1 MIILA
6 MDTSD
11 TNGSVDVQRDGKLLS
26 FRLHSAGEDYSSWL
40 LPAVFAALA
49 EAGTSL
55 ERVDVLAVCTGP
67 GSFTGLRVGLTTVK
81 AWAEIYGTK
90 IVAVPRL
97 EALARNGITRVESA
111 TRVASLSE
119 SQTFRD
125 DTTNIG
131 SATRVA
137 DLSEPQ
143 GSPVNQTSA
152 GSAAEVS
159 PGREPWVKVEN
170 KSSAGGAADSV
181 PPDPQSTAA
190 KPAFVL
196 ACYDA
201 QRGQSFAAFYRREE
215 GVLTPVGAEMVA
227 TPQEILQIVAQHADT
242 ALVEW
247 VQLGGDPISTAP
259 GWQARAVLGD
269 VLTAS
274 SLNLAATIAEI
285 ARERAAKNQFTGVLQ
300 LDANYVRRSDAEIFW
315 KGPAKRVP

>member
-6 MDTSD
+6 IDTSD
-11 TNGSVDVQRDGKLLS
+11 THGSVDVRRDGKLLS
-26 FRLHSAGEDYSSWL
+26 FRLHSSSEDYSSWL

-49 EAGTSL
+49 EADSSL
-55 ERVDVLAVCTGP
+55 EKVDVFGVSTGP

-90 IVAVPRL
+90 IVGVPRF
-97 EALARNGITRVESA
+97 EALARNGIHSAESA
-111 TRVASLSE
+111 TRVASSSE
-119 SQTFRD
+119 SQTLRD
-125 DTTNIG
+125 DMTNMG

-143 GSPVNQTSA
+143 GSQVNPTSA
-152 GSAAEVS
+152 GSATEVS
-159 PGREPWVKVEN
+159 PGREPWVNVEN
-170 KSSAGGAADSV
+170 QSSAGGAADSV

-190 KPAFVL
+190 ASTFVL

-201 QRGQSFAAFYRREE
+201 QRGQNFAAFYRREE
-215 GVLTPVGAEMVA
+215 GVLAPVGAEMVS
-227 TPQEILQIVAQHADT
+227 TPEEILQFVAQHAGT
-242 ALVEW
+242 APVEW
-247 VQLGGDPISTAP
+247 VQLGGDTISTAP

-300 LDANYVRRSDAEIFW
+300 LDANYIRRSDAEIFW